1 MTDPY
6 PRLTFS
12 TGVEIDGLDMAE
24 RVSRAAIDM
33 SHVKT
38 TLELVGEDRMAT
50 EADELAVKLFAL
62 LGSMRLKA
70 EREGSE

>member
-1 MTDPY
+1 MTSEY
-6 PRLTFS
+6 PKLAFS

-33 SHVKT
+33 AHVKT
-38 TLELVGEDRMAT
+38 TLELIGEDRMAM
-50 EADELAVKLFAL
+50 EADALAARLFAL

-70 EREGSE
+70 EREAGE

>member
-1 MTDPY
+1 MTSDY
-6 PRLTFS
+6 PRLNFS
-12 TGVEIDGLDMAE
+12 MGVEIDGLDMAE

-33 SHVKT
+33 GAVKT
-38 TLELVGEDRMAT
+38 TLELIGEDRMAM
-50 EADELAVKLFAL
+50 EADALAARLFAL

>member
-1 MTDPY
+1 MTGEY
-6 PRLTFS
+6 PKLLFS

-33 SHVKT
+33 AHVKT
-38 TLELVGEDRMAT
+38 TLELIGEDRMAM
-50 EADELAVKLFAL
+50 EADELAARLFAL

-70 EREGSE
+70 EREAGE